1 MDTMKEQDAMI
12 KNDTAIQSTI
22 DTGFQ
27 PLLIKN
33 DRRAKIFIWS
43 VSIIVFLAVA
53 ILSKVKLNVD
63 LGFNQHLFAKANAFI
78 NFSVTI
84 LLLAGLWAI
93 KRKKYLLHKRI
104 MVAAIILSI
113 LFLVSYI
120 CHHLFAG
127 ETKFGDIDHNGIV
140 SLDEKTMAGS
150 LRIVYYFILGT
161 HIPLAGIILPFILFT
176 AYRSLT
182 GEYERHKKLARITW
196 PVWLY
201 VAITGVAVYLMI
213 SPYYR

>member
-1 MDTMKEQDAMI
+1 MI
-12 KNDTAIQSTI
+12 QNDSQLQNHI

-27 PLLIKN
+27 PYLEK
-33 DRRAKIFIWS
+33 DDKKAKILIWS
-43 VSIIVFLAVA
+43 ISIIVFLAVA
-53 ILSKVKLNVD
+53 VLSKVKLNVD
-63 LGFNQHLFAKANAFI
+63 LGFNPHLFAKANAFI
-78 NFSVTI
+78 NFCVTI
-84 LLLAGLWAI
+84 LLLLGLWSI
-93 KRKKYLLHKRI
+93 KQKKYLVHKKI
-104 MVAAIILSI
+104 MIAAIILSV

-127 ETKFGDIDHNGIV
+127 ETKFGDVDHNGIV
-140 SLDEKTMAGS
+140 SADEKTLAGS
-150 LRIVYYFILGT
+150 GRLIYYFILLT

-201 VAITGVAVYLMI
+201 VAVTGVIVYLMI
-213 SPYYR
+213 SPYYQ